1 MEAARQRVRAAAAR
15 KKEEEKATKGKDET
29 SLLAP
34 KTVARGSVKRKN
46 DGKDECPLKKLT
58 VTTGDAHPK
67 KKSPSKPVYGAGK
80 GMMTSSGPIIEG
92 PHFLLTHKD
101 YAVEEIESLIKP
113 TNIDPCA
120 QLGTEELGVSAF
132 FNLTRVSILPW
143 YTLPHLFLVLLLTT
157 LSFTG
162 LGTC

>member
-1 MEAARQRVRAAAAR
+1 MEVARQKVRAIATR
-15 KKEEEKATKGKDET
+15 KKEEENVVNGKDGT
-29 SLLAP
+29 SSLAP
-34 KTVARGSVKRKN
+34 KTVARGSAKRKN

-67 KKSPSKPVYGAGK
+67 KKSPSKPVCGAGK

-120 QLGTEELGVSAF
+120 QLGTEKLGASALF
-132 FNLTRVSILPW
+132 DLIRASLLSWLIW
-143 YTLPHLFLVLLLTT
+143 SHLFL
-157 LSFTG
+157 FID
-162 LGTC
+162 